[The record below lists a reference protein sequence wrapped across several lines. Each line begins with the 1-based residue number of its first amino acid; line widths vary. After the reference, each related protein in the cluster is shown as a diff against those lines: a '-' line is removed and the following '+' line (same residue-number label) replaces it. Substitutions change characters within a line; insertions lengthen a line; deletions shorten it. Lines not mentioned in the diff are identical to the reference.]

1 MRAKASGGEARP
13 MTHISHSTHMRG
25 AIVAAAGI
33 FVGALCQASLTD
45 SSQRLAASQVFRT
58 ADDPTRP
65 QLSTWKPD
73 QASQACA
80 SLARQPQRPRAAE
93 PKFPNAVE
101 IAVAQSP
108 SN

>member
-1 MRAKASGGEARP
+1 
-13 MTHISHSTHMRG
+13 MTHIPYSTHMRG

-45 SSQRLAASQVFRT
+45 SSQRLAASQVLGT
-58 ADDPTRP
+58 AVDPARP
-65 QLSTWKPD
+65 QFSAWKPD
-73 QASQACA
+73 QVSQACA

-93 PKFPNAVE
+93 PKFPSALE
-101 IAVAQSP
+101 IAAVAQSP